1 MSGIFVD
8 KDDKFDVVVNYLNE
22 KTGIKILEYEKKEG
36 YQSLTVSFKYPDF
49 STSQEI
55 TKSSVA
61 TTENGPSLDMF
72 KLRANMIYYLAIGWD
87 AKDKDGKS
95 VVFSIENINK
105 LQPSVIAYLVNKVQ
119 EKIGETGVLLV

>member
-8 KDDKFDVVVNYLNE
+8 KDDRFNVVVNYLDE
-22 KTGIKILEYEKKEG
+22 KTGIKILEFEKKEG
-36 YQSLTVSFKYPDF
+36 CQSLTVSFKYPDF
-49 STSQEI
+49 ATSQEI
-55 TKSSVA
+55 TRSSVA

-72 KLRANMIYYLAIGWD
+72 KLRANMIYYLAVSWD